1 MKAYIYID
9 ESGRFA
15 EQLMGGAP
23 AVVGGVCSALDDAEW
38 DKVHI
43 DHLAEWNA
51 GKNFMFAYPQH
62 YHCGPLLGRKI
73 AYPAKASPGDLKDFV
88 RSVFRNILSR
98 SAFGVIS
105 RNRGNTMVYSPQATY
120 IMNLISALR
129 CTFDK
134 LQTEQG
140 NNIDGV
146 AIVVASRTIKD
157 TVEADYDGRYMER
170 LLEYVAEQ
178 LQVGEGPGV
187 DLARRLK
194 GKELLAMTWGVG
206 ERNPGLIA
214 ADFVCCLSRSKEK
227 IPEKTTLH
235 VCEPSH
241 ETLLGD
247 YKIFHERQAKE
258 LLRNK
263 YYGSCLDFLCK
274 VFPLANGS
282 PDIGMLLQQLGSEQ
296 DAAILEREVPAILAV
311 VQQLIKNRAAAPQM
325 LSCALAISSQLVD
338 LAESRMNNLEA
349 GEGRQRWL
357 GLEIGAIAGLVACHN
372 HTGAVGPQ
380 KVAEDKITDLLRLN
394 NAAAGFDPLVRKN
407 FIQDIQVKNF
417 NLLFN
422 DYQFEKV
429 YDMAGDMIADRKKM
443 VGDEGPDELLGQM
456 LGSQGQAC
464 AFMGRLDPS
473 WNDEAIKLFRQSQ
486 HHFVPGS
493 LFGKMA
499 QNFIVTALW
508 QSGQLI
514 EAAKLLPSVQKWK
527 LRDECMAASI
537 CDRLALPNPEKR
549 AFEVVNDLRILA
561 GLIHSG
567 EEVSNMKTVLS
578 MLEAQGRQKGG
589 IHPFEQWFKWMGIL
603 YLMVLD
609 ASAADECF
617 IQAQEICGKNNF
629 TMNTIGASVTLLRIV
644 LANMRGM
651 TDTAEKLRAE
661 YNSVQDSLRGKSAG
675 YEAYMTSYVV
685 QHGLEDLAL
694 TARPK
699 SAGFWAVC
707 TYLPFAY
714 A

>member
-235 VCEPSH
+235 VCEP
-241 ETLLGD
+241 
-247 YKIFHERQAKE
+247 RA
-258 LLRNK
+258 
-263 YYGSCLDFLCK
+263 YYY
-274 VFPLANGS
+274 
-282 PDIGMLLQQLGSEQ
+282 
-296 DAAILEREVPAILAV
+296 
-311 VQQLIKNRAAAPQM
+311 
-325 LSCALAISSQLVD
+325 LV
-338 LAESRMNNLEA
+338 
-349 GEGRQRWL
+349 
-357 GLEIGAIAGLVACHN
+357 
-372 HTGAVGPQ
+372 
-380 KVAEDKITDLLRLN
+380 
-394 NAAAGFDPLVRKN
+394 
-407 FIQDIQVKNF
+407 
-417 NLLFN
+417 
-422 DYQFEKV
+422 
-429 YDMAGDMIADRKKM
+429 
-443 VGDEGPDELLGQM
+443 
-456 LGSQGQAC
+456 
-464 AFMGRLDPS
+464 
-473 WNDEAIKLFRQSQ
+473 
-486 HHFVPGS
+486 
-493 LFGKMA
+493 
-499 QNFIVTALW
+499 
-508 QSGQLI
+508 
-514 EAAKLLPSVQKWK
+514 
-527 LRDECMAASI
+527 
-537 CDRLALPNPEKR
+537 
-549 AFEVVNDLRILA
+549 
-561 GLIHSG
+561 
-567 EEVSNMKTVLS
+567 
-578 MLEAQGRQKGG
+578 
-589 IHPFEQWFKWMGIL
+589 
-603 YLMVLD
+603 
-609 ASAADECF
+609 
-617 IQAQEICGKNNF
+617 
-629 TMNTIGASVTLLRIV
+629 
-644 LANMRGM
+644 
-651 TDTAEKLRAE
+651 
-661 YNSVQDSLRGKSAG
+661 
-675 YEAYMTSYVV
+675 
-685 QHGLEDLAL
+685 
-694 TARPK
+694 
-699 SAGFWAVC
+699 
-707 TYLPFAY
+707 
-714 A
+714 